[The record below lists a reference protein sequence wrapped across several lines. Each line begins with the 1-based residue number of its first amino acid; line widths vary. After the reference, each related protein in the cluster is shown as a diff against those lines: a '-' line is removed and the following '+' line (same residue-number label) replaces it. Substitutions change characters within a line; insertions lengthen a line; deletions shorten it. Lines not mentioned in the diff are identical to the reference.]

1 MTKASFSK
9 CIEWIYRKHDRIQ
22 SEQDTRIEQITTQL
36 EEFDKKSV
44 DFELRMESI
53 AEDIGQWLIKHK
65 FDKK

>member
-9 CIEWIYRKHDRIQ
+9 FVESIYRKHDRIQ

-36 EEFDKKSV
+36 EEIDKKSV
-44 DFELRMESI
+44 DFEKRMESI
-53 AEDIGQWLIKHK
+53 AEDIGQWLIKHE